1 MPLLSAMNLTRDFHG
16 LGQTEK
22 AKSDDAI
29 TEARSFAKVGIVA
42 QFSTERAMVAIEA
55 TKSAMRKLA
64 ANHGGV

>member
-1 MPLLSAMNLTRDFHG
+1 MLSAMNLIRDFHG

-22 AKSDDAI
+22 AGSDVAM
-29 TEARSFAKVGIVA
+29 TKARSFAKLGIVA
-42 QFSTERAMVAIEA
+42 QFSTERAMVATEV